1 MQTLTYINNRPVLT
15 EVNMKTLEDCYDE
28 LTDNDDVYIQTFIN
42 FVDEDL
48 AERLIKGICTAKTE
62 RDMVMWAK
70 DIQQAVA
77 DKLDERALELQK
89 KSINPLED

>member
-1 MQTLTYINNRPVLT
+1 
-15 EVNMKTLEDCYDE
+15 MKTLEDCYDE

-48 AERLIKGICTAKTE
+48 AQRLIKGICTAKTE
-62 RDMVMWAK
+62 RDMVIWAK
-70 DIQQAVA
+70 EIQQAIA
-77 DKLDERALELQK
+77 DKLDERAAELQL